1 MMERVINLS
10 AFGDV
15 IANPNKDEITFDFF
29 KRGVNR
35 ALDPEE
41 PAKADSHEDSSSPA
55 ISTLAIKN
63 LEYLSQIKFF
73 HWQTKSYAEHKALDK
88 LFSGLLELS
97 DALVESAMGKYGRP
111 KAENLQSNY
120 ALSDY
125 QEGCLEEYL
134 NSLIHCYTQE
144 CKNSLDPKSD
154 SDLLNILD
162 EMIALVNKT
171 KYLLTLK

>member
-1 MMERVINLS
+1 MEKVINLS

-134 NSLIHCYTQE
+134 NSLIHRYTQE